1 VAGAARNARRDDQG
15 RMSLGEHLIELRK
28 RLGVIGASIILAAIG
43 GWFLA
48 DPVWHALSDPILSI
62 ALERDRTAEINY
74 TTVTEAFDTKIAIA
88 VVLGIVLAAPVWLYQ
103 VWAFF
108 VPALMKRER
117 RLALGFLSAA
127 VPLFLAGV
135 SAGWFV
141 LPNIVKL
148 MTSFAP
154 EQSATLLT
162 AKVYLD
168 FALKLVLAIG
178 IGFVMPVFLV
188 LLNFIGVLE
197 ARSIIKGWR
206 IAIVVIALFTA
217 IATPAADVVS
227 MVLLAIPMV
236 ILYFIAAGVATLHD
250 RRAAKK
256 LDQLVEAEAPSRD

>member
-1 VAGAARNARRDDQG
+1 
-15 RMSLGEHLIELRK
+15 MSLGEHLIELRK
-28 RLGVIGASIILAAIG
+28 RLGIIGLSIILAAIG

-48 DPVWHALSDPILSI
+48 DPVWEALSDPIIEI
-62 ALERDRTAEINY
+62 AKERNRDAEINY

-88 VVLGIVLAAPVWLYQ
+88 VVLGIVMAAPVWLYQ

-135 SAGWFV
+135 TAGWLV
-141 LPNIVKL
+141 LPNIVVL
-148 MTSFAP
+148 LTGFAP

-178 IGFVMPVFLV
+178 VGFVLPVFLV
-188 LLNFIGVLE
+188 VLNFVGVLE
-197 ARSIIKGWR
+197 AKSIIKGWR
-206 IAIVVIALFTA
+206 VAIIIIALFTA

-227 MVLLAIPMV
+227 MVILAIPMV
-236 ILYFIAAGVATLHD
+236 ILYFVAAGIATIHD
-250 RRAAKK
+250 HRQAKRNAE
-256 LDQLVEAEAPSRD
+256 LVHGESA

>member
-1 VAGAARNARRDDQG
+1 
-15 RMSLGEHLIELRK
+15 MSLGEHLLELRK
-28 RLGVIGASIILAAIG
+28 RLGIIGLSIILAAIG

-48 DPVWHALSDPILSI
+48 DPVWSALSDPIMEI
-62 ALERDRTAEINY
+62 AKERNRDAEINY

-88 VVLGIVLAAPVWLYQ
+88 VVLGIVMAAPVWLYQ

-135 SAGWFV
+135 TAGWLV
-141 LPNIVKL
+141 LPNIVVL
-148 MTSFAP
+148 LTGFAP

-178 IGFVMPVFLV
+178 VGFVLPVFLV
-188 LLNFIGVLE
+188 VLNFVGVLE

-206 IAIVVIALFTA
+206 VAIIIIALFTA

-227 MVLLAIPMV
+227 MVVLAIPMV
-236 ILYFIAAGVATLHD
+236 VLYFMAAGIATIHD
-250 RRAAKK
+250 RRAAKRTA
-256 LDQLVEAEAPSRD
+256 QLLAGDSA

>member
-1 VAGAARNARRDDQG
+1 
-15 RMSLGEHLIELRK
+15 MSLGEHLLELRK
-28 RLGVIGASIILAAIG
+28 RLGIIGLSIILAAIG

-48 DPVWHALSDPILSI
+48 DPVWSALSDPIMEI
-62 ALERDRTAEINY
+62 AKERNRDAEINY
-74 TTVTEAFDTKIAIA
+74 TTVTEAFATKIAIA
-88 VVLGIVLAAPVWLYQ
+88 VVLGIVMAAPVWLYQ

-135 SAGWFV
+135 TAGWLV
-141 LPNIVKL
+141 LPNIVVL
-148 MTSFAP
+148 LTGFAP

-178 IGFVMPVFLV
+178 VGFVLPVFLV
-188 LLNFIGVLE
+188 VLNFVGVLE

-206 IAIVVIALFTA
+206 VAIIIIALFTA

-227 MVLLAIPMV
+227 MVVLAIPMV
-236 ILYFIAAGVATLHD
+236 VLYFVAAGIATIHD
-250 RRAAKK
+250 RRAAKRTA
-256 LDQLVEAEAPSRD
+256 QLLAGDAA

>member
-1 VAGAARNARRDDQG
+1 
-15 RMSLGEHLIELRK
+15 MSLGEHLLELRK
-28 RLGVIGASIILAAIG
+28 RLGIIGLSIILAAIG

-48 DPVWHALSDPILSI
+48 DPVWSALSDPIMEI
-62 ALERDRTAEINY
+62 AKERNRDAEINY

-88 VVLGIVLAAPVWLYQ
+88 VVLGIVMAAPVWLYQ

-135 SAGWFV
+135 TSGWLV
-141 LPNIVKL
+141 LPNIVVL
-148 MTSFAP
+148 LTGFAP

-178 IGFVMPVFLV
+178 VGFVLPVFLV
-188 LLNFIGVLE
+188 VLNFVGVLE

-206 IAIVVIALFTA
+206 VAIIIIALFTA

-227 MVLLAIPMV
+227 MVVLAIPMV
-236 ILYFIAAGVATLHD
+236 ILYFIAAGIATIHD
-250 RRAAKK
+250 RRAAKRTA
-256 LDQLVEAEAPSRD
+256 QLLAGDAA

>member
-1 VAGAARNARRDDQG
+1 MARANRKARPDSQA

-28 RLGVIGASIILAAIG
+28 RLGIIGLSIVLAAIG

-48 DPVWHALSDPILSI
+48 DPVWEALSDPIIEI
-62 ALERDRTAEINY
+62 AKERNRDAEINY

-88 VVLGIVLAAPVWLYQ
+88 MVLGIVMAAPVWLYQ

-135 SAGWFV
+135 TAGWLV
-141 LPNIVKL
+141 LPNIVIL
-148 MTSFAP
+148 LTGFAP

-178 IGFVMPVFLV
+178 VGFVLPVFLV
-188 LLNFIGVLE
+188 VLNFVGVLE
-197 ARSIIKGWR
+197 AKSIIKGWR
-206 IAIVVIALFTA
+206 VAVIIIALFTA

-227 MVLLAIPMV
+227 MVVLAIPMV
-236 ILYFIAAGVATLHD
+236 ILYFIAAGIAAIHD
-250 RRAAKK
+250 RRQAKRNAE
-256 LDQLVEAEAPSRD
+256 LVAGDSAPA

>member
-1 VAGAARNARRDDQG
+1 
-15 RMSLGEHLIELRK
+15 MSLGEHLIELRK
-28 RLGVIGASIILAAIG
+28 RLGIIGLSIVLAAIG

-48 DPVWHALSDPILSI
+48 DPVWEALSDPIIEI
-62 ALERDRTAEINY
+62 AKERNRDAEINY

-88 VVLGIVLAAPVWLYQ
+88 MVLGIVMAAPVWLYQ

-135 SAGWFV
+135 TAGWLV
-141 LPNIVKL
+141 LPNIVIL
-148 MTSFAP
+148 LTGFAP

-178 IGFVMPVFLV
+178 VGFVLPVFLV
-188 LLNFIGVLE
+188 VLNFVGVLE
-197 ARSIIKGWR
+197 AKSIIKGWR
-206 IAIVVIALFTA
+206 VAVIIIALFTA

-227 MVLLAIPMV
+227 MVVLAIPMV
-236 ILYFIAAGVATLHD
+236 ILYFIAAGIAAIHD
-250 RRAAKK
+250 RRQAKRNAE
-256 LDQLVEAEAPSRD
+256 LVAGDSAPA

>member
-1 VAGAARNARRDDQG
+1 MARANRKARPDSQA

-28 RLGVIGASIILAAIG
+28 RLGIIGLSIVLAAIG

-48 DPVWHALSDPILSI
+48 DPVWETLSDPIIEI
-62 ALERDRTAEINY
+62 AKERNRDAEINY

-88 VVLGIVLAAPVWLYQ
+88 MVLGIVMAAPVWLYQ

-135 SAGWFV
+135 TAGWLV
-141 LPNIVKL
+141 LPNIVIL
-148 MTSFAP
+148 LTGFAP

-178 IGFVMPVFLV
+178 VGFVLPVFLV
-188 LLNFIGVLE
+188 VLNFVGVLE
-197 ARSIIKGWR
+197 AKSIIKGWR
-206 IAIVVIALFTA
+206 VAVIIIALFTA

-227 MVLLAIPMV
+227 MVVLAIPMV
-236 ILYFIAAGVATLHD
+236 ILYFIAAGIAAIHD
-250 RRAAKK
+250 RRQAKRNAE
-256 LDQLVEAEAPSRD
+256 LVAGDSAPA

>member
-1 VAGAARNARRDDQG
+1 
-15 RMSLGEHLIELRK
+15 MSLGEHLLELRK
-28 RLGVIGASIILAAIG
+28 RLGMIGLSIVLAAIG

-48 DPVWHALSDPILSI
+48 DPVWSALSDPIIEI
-62 ALERDRTAEINY
+62 ARERNRDAEINY

-88 VVLGIVLAAPVWLYQ
+88 VVLGIVMAAPVWLYQ

-117 RLALGFLSAA
+117 RSALGFLSAA

-135 SAGWFV
+135 TAGWLV
-141 LPNIVKL
+141 LPNIVVL
-148 MTSFAP
+148 LTGFAP

-178 IGFVMPVFLV
+178 VGFVLPVFLV
-188 LLNFIGVLE
+188 VLNFVEVIE

-206 IAIVVIALFTA
+206 VAVIIIALFTA

-227 MVLLAIPMV
+227 MVVLAIPMV
-236 ILYFIAAGVATLHD
+236 VLYFIAAGIATIHD
-250 RRAAKK
+250 RRVAKR
-256 LDQLVEAEAPSRD
+256 AEALVAGESV

>member
-1 VAGAARNARRDDQG
+1 
-15 RMSLGEHLIELRK
+15 MSLGEHLLELRK
-28 RLGVIGASIILAAIG
+28 RLGIIGLSIVLAAIG

-48 DPVWHALSDPILSI
+48 DPVWSALSDPIIEI
-62 ALERDRTAEINY
+62 ARERNRDAEINY

-88 VVLGIVLAAPVWLYQ
+88 VVLGIVMAAPVWLYQ

-108 VPALMKRER
+108 LPALMKRER

-135 SAGWFV
+135 TAGWLV
-141 LPNIVKL
+141 LPNIVVL
-148 MTSFAP
+148 LTGFAP

-178 IGFVMPVFLV
+178 VGFVLPVFLV
-188 LLNFIGVLE
+188 VLNFVGVIE
-197 ARSIIKGWR
+197 ARSISKGWR
-206 IAIVVIALFTA
+206 VAVIIIALFTA

-227 MVLLAIPMV
+227 MVVLAIPMV
-236 ILYFIAAGVATLHD
+236 VLYFIAAGIAAIHD
-250 RRAAKK
+250 RRAAKR
-256 LDQLVEAEAPSRD
+256 AEALVAGESV

>member
-1 VAGAARNARRDDQG
+1 
-15 RMSLGEHLIELRK
+15 MSLGEHLLELRK
-28 RLGVIGASIILAAIG
+28 RLGIIGLSIILAAIG

-48 DPVWHALSDPILSI
+48 DPVWSALSDPIMEI
-62 ALERDRTAEINY
+62 AKERNRDAEINY

-88 VVLGIVLAAPVWLYQ
+88 VVLGIVMAAPVWLYQ

-135 SAGWFV
+135 TAGWLV
-141 LPNIVKL
+141 LPNIVVL
-148 MTSFAP
+148 LTGFAP

-178 IGFVMPVFLV
+178 VGFVLPVFLV
-188 LLNFIGVLE
+188 VLNFVGVLE

-206 IAIVVIALFTA
+206 VAIIIIALFTA

-227 MVLLAIPMV
+227 MVVLAIPMV
-236 ILYFIAAGVATLHD
+236 ILYFIAAGIATIHD
-250 RRAAKK
+250 RRAAKRTA
-256 LDQLVEAEAPSRD
+256 QLLAGDAA